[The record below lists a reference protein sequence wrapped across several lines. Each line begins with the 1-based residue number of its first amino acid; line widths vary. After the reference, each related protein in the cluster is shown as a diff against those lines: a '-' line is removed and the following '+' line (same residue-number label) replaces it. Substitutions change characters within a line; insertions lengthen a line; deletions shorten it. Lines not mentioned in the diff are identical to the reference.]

1 MLFRVIDNKSY
12 YNLDNK
18 NMLRKVTVKI
28 GLERID
34 MLELWMVD
42 LTWFYFPFL
51 FLLFLIFFFILF
63 LSFFFFILDL
73 GGRSNITLH
82 VAITQP
88 CVIREHGGSF

>member
-51 FLLFLIFFFILF
+51 FLLFLIFFFILD
-63 LSFFFFILDL
+63 LD
-73 GGRSNITLH
+73 GRSNITLH